1 MISQFK
7 LKHGRNN
14 IGLELARKTICF
26 EKLGCFIDYD
36 NYIKGF

>member
-14 IGLELARKTICF
+14 VGLVPARKTISF

-36 NYIKGF
+36 NYTKGF